1 MPRNK
6 NSDRTDQPRPTR
18 RTERIEILCFP
29 DEKTQIQRRAGNV
42 PLGRWARIQLQ
53 GKRPAPSDSVPF
65 ARMLGF
71 AETIERLALE
81 GDIGGVLNASRSIQQ
96 HLRRAKT

>member
-1 MPRNK
+1 MARNT
-6 NSDRTDQPRPTR
+6 NDDASPASSR

-29 DEKTQIQRRAGNV
+29 HEKAAIQRRAGNV

-53 GKRPAPSDSVPF
+53 GKRPTSSESVPF

-71 AETIERLALE
+71 AETIERLALQ
-81 GDIGGVLNASRSIQQ
+81 DDLDAVLTAARSVQE
-96 HLRRAKT
+96 HLRRTKS